1 MASLDD
7 ILTTQK
13 NGVVAVNALN
23 QTTINQ
29 IGAVTSVTVS
39 DPTVIYIGSGR
50 LVNISV
56 LVGGTISGIIYNATQ
71 YEPVPTNDTRLCVVP
86 TTEGVHQIG
95 LLFTN
100 GLTVIPGSGQALNLT
115 YSIG

>member
-13 NGVVAVNALN
+13 NGVVAVNSLN

-29 IGAVTSVTVS
+29 IGAVTSVTVTGA
-39 DPTVIYIGSGR
+39 TVIYVGSGR

-56 LVGGTISGIIYNATQ
+56 LAAGTNTGLIYNATA
-71 YEPVPTNDTRLCVVP
+71 YTPVPADPTRLCVVP
-86 TTEGVHQIG
+86 MTTGIIPIG
-95 LLFTN
+95 LLFTT

-115 YSIG
+115 YSTG

>member
-29 IGAVTSVTVS
+29 IGAVTSLTVAQ
-39 DPTVIYIGSGR
+39 PTVIYIGSGR
-50 LVNISV
+50 LVNCSV
-56 LVGGTISGIIYNATQ
+56 LVGGTTSGIIYNATQ
-71 YEPVPTNDTRLCVVP
+71 YSPVPADSTRICVVP
-86 TTEGVHQIG
+86 TTAGVYQLG
-95 LLFTN
+95 LLFTT
-100 GLTVIPGSGQALNLT
+100 GITVIPGSGQALNLT